1 MLVQK
6 KGVAMEILRFDD
18 EPTATPKRKRSS
30 RGLLAVAFFAMVLGV
45 GSAFASNSITINGT
59 DPIIDLGQGVVH
71 FNVCD
76 SSIGAT
82 LTTSLNMPDDLTKKS
97 YFYLHTL
104 TIDGLN
110 TQFNKCSN
118 KILNI
123 KFYDQDKNL
132 VKCDYLGSDFSA
144 ILSVGTVRSIESVC
158 PHDTYVLK
166 VTIPNYTGTEGNSS
180 DTMVITFS
188 DPGSSNSGIR
198 DITIETSNA

>member
-1 MLVQK
+1 
-6 KGVAMEILRFDD
+6 MEILRFDD

-82 LTTSLNMPDDLTKKS
+82 LATSLNMPDDRNLKP

-110 TQFNKCSN
+110 TQVNKCSN

-144 ILSVGTVRSIESVC
+144 ILSVGTEIESAC

-166 VTIPNYTGTEGNSS
+166 VTIPDYTGTQGYSS

-188 DPGSSNSGIR
+188 DPGSSNSDIR